1 MKKLLI
7 LLGLLASTLVA
18 TGCARSLAGDS
29 YSREEAQR
37 PISFREG
44 TLIEIR
50 KVRLQGTD
58 SKIGLGS
65 GAVVGGVAGS
75 SVGQGR
81 GAIVGAVVGA
91 VVGGIAGA
99 AAEEGLTREDA
110 WELTVR
116 MNSGEAMV
124 VVQEIGKNEKFAVGD
139 RVRVLQ
145 SSGKTRVSPA
155 APLAP
160 APASSAPAAAPAGP
174 GKAPAASNG
183 EVRL

>member
-1 MKKLLI
+1 MKHTLLI
-7 LLGLLASTLVA
+7 ACLLGASLIS

-44 TLIEIR
+44 TILEVR

-58 SKIGLGS
+58 SKIGMGS
-65 GAVVGGVAGS
+65 GALVGGVAGS
-75 SVGQGR
+75 GVGSGR

-99 AAEEGLTREDA
+99 AAEEGFTREDA
-110 WELTVR
+110 WELTLR
-116 MNSGEAMV
+116 MSSGETMV
-124 VVQEIGKNEKFAVGD
+124 VVQEIGKTDKFAIGD

-155 APLAP
+155 SP
-160 APASSAPAAAPAGP
+160 APAAVPATSAPAHSGDT
-174 GKAPAASNG
+174 
-183 EVRL
+183 RL